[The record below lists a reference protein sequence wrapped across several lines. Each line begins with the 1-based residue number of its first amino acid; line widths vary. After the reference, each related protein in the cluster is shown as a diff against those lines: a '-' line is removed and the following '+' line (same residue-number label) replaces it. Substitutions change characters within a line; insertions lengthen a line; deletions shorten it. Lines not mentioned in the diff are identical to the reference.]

1 MKSSDEELKFTLL
14 ILPNQYKVLF
24 LLSDI
29 SDFETEI
36 QEGTVGDLPLPTPVL
51 WLGVVLAM
59 GTVCYK
65 ETGHILGPVV
75 THLWLWQNIHLCW
88 VFSSVCISNGS
99 LAKIIGLKAL

>member
-51 WLGVVLAM
+51 
-59 GTVCYK
+59 
-65 ETGHILGPVV
+65 
-75 THLWLWQNIHLCW
+75 
-88 VFSSVCISNGS
+88 
-99 LAKIIGLKAL
+99 